1 MGSLFPVGAGPDNEI
16 ISTLDNLFSRGNFKA
31 MAKHRA
37 LTGEDLFD
45 KNHRLSRVAARIG
58 AYPAR
63 DYGSDPAKKKWFYF
77 LHKELNKATQDAIKR
92 ILGDALSNPSIKA
105 VSFSV
110 EENAAASHP
119 HLFPSNDE
127 PLANYLDT
135 TRSVYLVKMIVKKP
149 LDDSNVDNPPG
160 DNDPDK
166 NDSGQNVEKPITWPT
181 FKGSRRQFAKRRKPH
196 A

>member
-1 MGSLFPVGAGPDNEI
+1 MGSLFPVGGGPDNEI
-16 ISTLDNLFSRGNFKA
+16 IGTLDKLFSGANFTA
-31 MAKHRA
+31 LVKHRTD
-37 LTGEDLFD
+37 TGEDLFD
-45 KNHRLSRVAARIG
+45 KHHRLSRVAARIG

-77 LHKELNKATQDAIKR
+77 LHKELNQATQDAIKR
-92 ILGDALSNPSIKA
+92 ILGDALKNPKIKA

-135 TRSVYLVKMIVKKP
+135 TRAVYLVKMIVKKP
-149 LDDSNVDNPPG
+149 LDDTNLDDPPG

-166 NDSGQNVEKPITWPT
+166 DDTGQDVEKPITWPT
-181 FKGSRRQFAKRRKPH
+181 FKGSRRKFARPRKPRG
-196 A
+196 

>member
-1 MGSLFPVGAGPDNEI
+1 MGSLFPVGGGPDNEI
-16 ISTLDNLFSRGNFKA
+16 ISTLDKLFSGANFKTLV
-31 MAKHRA
+31 KHRA

-45 KNHRLSRVAARIG
+45 KSHRLSRVAARIG

-77 LHKELNKATQDAIKR
+77 LHKEINKATQDAIKR
-92 ILGDALSNPSIKA
+92 ILGDALSNPKIKA

-149 LDDSNVDNPPG
+149 LDDSNVDNPPD

-166 NDSGQNVEKPITWPT
+166 NNSGQNVEKPITWPT
-181 FKGSRRQFAKRRKPH
+181 FKGSRRQFAKRRKPR

>member
-1 MGSLFPVGAGPDNEI
+1 MGTLFPIGGGPDNEI
-16 ISTLDNLFSRGNFKA
+16 INTLDKLFSGANFKA
-31 MAKHRA
+31 LVKHR
-37 LTGEDLFD
+37 TESGEDLFD
-45 KNHRLSRVAARIG
+45 KNHRLTRVAARIG

-92 ILGDALSNPSIKA
+92 ILGDALKNPKIKA

-110 EENAAASHP
+110 EENTAAAHP

-135 TRSVYLVKMIVKKP
+135 TRAVYLVKMIVKKQ
-149 LDDSNVDNPPG
+149 LDDGNVDDPPG

-166 NDSGQNVEKPITWPT
+166 SDSGSNLEHPIKWPA
-181 FKGSRRQFAKRRKPH
+181 FKGSRRQFAKRRKPR